1 MSEEEPRKR
10 MVKLPTGGDPAGR
23 KQGVK
28 MKTAGDKSMSSQQWI
43 KRQISDP
50 YSEKAR
56 AEGWRSRAAFK
67 LAEIDDKFHLI
78 RRGSKVIDLGA
89 APGGWVQ
96 VALKRG
102 AGAVVGV
109 DLLEIEPIPGST
121 LIQADFTE
129 PFVAWEGIEAEM
141 RGEPFRT
148 FAYTDYGFPDAYS
161 VLLMA
166 NSPWLAAHPDQAT
179 AFVQAAQRGYQMG
192 ADDPGRAARL
202 LMDANPGTFT
212 EPTLVTRSQDM
223 LAARY
228 LKDGSGKVGPQTAG
242 TWTGYSGFVFD
253 TGTLAGPDGTP
264 LTARPDFSTWF
275 TNAHLS
281 T

>member
-129 PFVAWEGIEAEM
+129 PGVDDRLIAELG
-141 RGEPFRT
+141 GEPDLVLSDMAHNTVGHRQTDHLKIIALIEIAADFAVRT
-148 FAYTDYGFPDAYS
+148 LKPGGAFLTKNFQGGSAGGVLSLLRANFTDVKYVKPKASRVDSSEVYLVATGFKGRQAP
-161 VLLMA
+161 A
-166 NSPWLAAHPDQAT
+166 N
-179 AFVQAAQRGYQMG
+179 
-192 ADDPGRAARL
+192 
-202 LMDANPGTFT
+202 
-212 EPTLVTRSQDM
+212 
-223 LAARY
+223 
-228 LKDGSGKVGPQTAG
+228 
-242 TWTGYSGFVFD
+242 
-253 TGTLAGPDGTP
+253 
-264 LTARPDFSTWF
+264 
-275 TNAHLS
+275 
-281 T
+281 